1 MTQDSAQLKP
11 LPNTPTK
18 SEVFKIYKNKNIKG
32 LRKFI
37 QELQIKDKMSKKCV
51 YLTKPQFI
59 KVLQHF
65 GVPEE
70 YQPFRELE
78 DY

>member
-1 MTQDSAQLKP
+1 MTQDNSQLKT

-18 SEVFKIYKNKNIKG
+18 SEVYKIYNNKNIKG

-37 QELQIKDKMSKKCV
+37 QELQIIDNMSTKKI

-70 YQPFRELE
+70 YQPFREIE
-78 DY
+78 E